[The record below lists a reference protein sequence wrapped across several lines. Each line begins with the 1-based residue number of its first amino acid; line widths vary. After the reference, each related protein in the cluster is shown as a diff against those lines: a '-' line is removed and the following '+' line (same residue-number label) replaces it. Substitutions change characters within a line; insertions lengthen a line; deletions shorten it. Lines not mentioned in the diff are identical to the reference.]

1 MRRQTAYRQTLSIL
15 SLAVLVVVS
24 TGVAGASVIPF
35 GFFSGADHFILGS
48 PSDPIFSTPGVT
60 TGAADP
66 PGWALLLSGLV
77 IFGAIGWY
85 CRWRYPG
92 MR

>member
-1 MRRQTAYRQTLSIL
+1 MRRQTAFRKTLSTL

-24 TGVAGASVIPF
+24 TGVAGASAIPF
-35 GFFSGADHFILGS
+35 DFFSGADHFVLGS
-48 PSDPIFSTPGVT
+48 FSDPIFGTPGVT
-60 TGAADP
+60 TGVSDP
-66 PGWALLLSGLV
+66 PGWALLVSGLV